1 MIYSYT
7 GDGIQLGQTKREK
20 EELLTTAKLL
30 VEVGLQ
36 GCQKKTPVKYKLRVK
51 VVDRPDIILD
61 LLFLLLLSVLQTCLL
76 YTSPSPRDRTRSR
89 MPSSA

>member
-61 LLFLLLLSVLQTCLL
+61 LLFLLLLYQYYRACSCTPVYYTHVLSKLHPL
-76 YTSPSPRDRTRSR
+76 
-89 MPSSA
+89 